1 MKIIALLFLSL
12 SLTMAAHFHP
22 FDEVNKEVVRDKR
35 PTFMGQSV
43 SNLQYIQLTELQEA
57 AIRADVYM
65 KSLADKYDENTL
77 RQNPQWRELVSL
89 ANSLS
94 DLIPQ
99 EVKNENREVAFW
111 Y

>member
-1 MKIIALLFLSL
+1 
-12 SLTMAAHFHP
+12 
-22 FDEVNKEVVRDKR
+22 
-35 PTFMGQSV
+35 MGQSV

-99 EVKNENREVAFW
+99 EVKKYYGLKVWENSVGEKRFLFFAVRIVRWLFGIRLT
-111 Y
+111 